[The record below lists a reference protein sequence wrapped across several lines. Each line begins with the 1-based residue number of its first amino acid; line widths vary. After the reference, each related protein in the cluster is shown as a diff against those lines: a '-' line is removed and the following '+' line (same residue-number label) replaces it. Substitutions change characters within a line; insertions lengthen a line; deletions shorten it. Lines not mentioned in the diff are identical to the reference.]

1 MSSSSVKCPSFCQK
15 RKKICMDDDEICRLR
30 SVGARI
36 RFKAKMD
43 GISIRVLFSRNDEKL
58 PILRILRICKM
69 VLCVPFWKT
78 FYLCENYKHLKINNL
93 IFQNGKLCAKG
104 ENFVCFILPIQKTLV
119 DLQRNSSRTLFGAPR
134 CPSLTAM
141 TGGQMPSAACE

>member
-1 MSSSSVKCPSFCQK
+1 MG
-15 RKKICMDDDEICRLR
+15 DDEICRLR

-36 RFKAKMD
+36 RFKAEMD

-58 PILRILRICKM
+58 PILRMLRICKM
-69 VLCVPFWKT
+69 ALCVPFWKT
-78 FYLCENYKHLKINNL
+78 FHLCKNCKHLKINNL
-93 IFQNGKLCAKG
+93 IFQNGKLYIEG

-141 TGGQMPSAACE
+141 TGGQIPSAACE